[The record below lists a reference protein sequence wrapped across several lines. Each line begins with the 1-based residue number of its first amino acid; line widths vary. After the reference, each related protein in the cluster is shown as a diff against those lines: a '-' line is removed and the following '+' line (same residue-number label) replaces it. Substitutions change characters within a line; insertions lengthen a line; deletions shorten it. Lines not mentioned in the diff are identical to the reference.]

1 IAGCRARPGSPAT
14 FEGGIVQRFPT
25 HAALTSVVCAVLLA
39 LGSLLSARVVEA
51 ESASFQAAWG
61 SGGGGNGQF
70 NVPYG
75 VAVDPAGNVYVAD
88 SGNNRIQKFSG
99 SGEFQAAWGSG
110 GGGNGQFDAPYGV
123 AVDPAGNVYVA
134 DSAHD
139 RIQKFSGSG
148 EFQAAWGS
156 IGEGNGQFNVPYGV
170 AVDPAGNV
178 YVADTLNDRIQK
190 L

>member
-25 HAALTSVVCAVLLA
+25 HAALTSVVCAVLVA

-88 SGNNRIQKFSG
+88 
-99 SGEFQAAWGSG
+99 
-110 GGGNGQFDAPYGV
+110 
-123 AVDPAGNVYVA
+123 
-134 DSAHD
+134 
-139 RIQKFSGSG
+139 
-148 EFQAAWGS
+148 
-156 IGEGNGQFNVPYGV
+156 
-170 AVDPAGNV
+170 
-178 YVADTLNDRIQK
+178 TLNDRIQK
-190 L
+190 FNASGQLQAAWDSAGRPAGQLDNPS

>member
-25 HAALTSVVCAVLLA
+25 HAALTSVVCAVLVA

-61 SGGGGNGQF
+61 S
-70 NVPYG
+70 V
-75 VAVDPAGNVYVAD
+75 
-88 SGNNRIQKFSG
+88 
-99 SGEFQAAWGSG
+99 
-110 GGGNGQFDAPYGV
+110 
-123 AVDPAGNVYVA
+123 
-134 DSAHD
+134 
-139 RIQKFSGSG
+139 
-148 EFQAAWGS
+148 
-156 IGEGNGQFNVPYGV
+156 GEGNGQFNVPYGV

-190 L
+190 FSGSGQFQAAWDSAGSPAGQLDNPSGIAVDARGNVYVADSGNDGVQAF